1 MSTIYHKIKTLAK
14 EQGITIEA
22 LESECGLG
30 KNTMIKWDESMPAA
44 DKLARVAKCLGTT
57 VEDLLEAR
65 ET

>member
-22 LESECGLG
+22 LERECGLG
-30 KNTMIKWDESMPAA
+30 KNTMIKWDENMPAA
-44 DKLARVAKCLGTT
+44 DKLHRVAALLGTT

-65 ET
+65 DG